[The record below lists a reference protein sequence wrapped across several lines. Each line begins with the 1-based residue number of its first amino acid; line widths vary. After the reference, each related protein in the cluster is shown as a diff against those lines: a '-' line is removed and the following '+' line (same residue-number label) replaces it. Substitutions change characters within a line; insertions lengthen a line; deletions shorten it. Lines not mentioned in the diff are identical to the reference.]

1 MDDFV
6 CSGKYVVR
14 LLDHCADT
22 LTSLDVSGCFQ
33 VSGAVMNTVISR
45 CPNLRRLNLKNC
57 RKLNDDFLRDLV
69 QYPNLI
75 LTELNIGGN
84 FNITDAGI
92 RLFLQQYRNIHALE
106 EFGVSGL
113 DVRDESVLLMARKFT
128 GIKSLQLAYMDVRE
142 STITELLQALGRQLE
157 RLDISWPS
165 TTANVKNPQ
174 PAAKFLVEV
183 ICANCPLLTE
193 LDVTANRN
201 LQLPHVQEII
211 DRKLS
216 MQVTY
221 FLWTSLRCIYVF
233 LTVEMWLRYPT
244 VCGHGA
250 CIGSLLHSLHC
261 YPTSN
266 VGREPE
272 ISEFKVGVY
281 VNKEKIQI
289 RQR

>member
-1 MDDFV
+1 MSRDVPTLHEFLLKQYIAKFPAKW
-6 CSGKYVVR
+6 KYVVR

-84 FNITDAGI
+84 FNITDTGI

-216 MQVTY
+216 MQY
-221 FLWTSLRCIYVF
+221 AGMGRALEVF
-233 LTVEMWLRYPT
+233 YIRFIATPRATLEENLKYPNLKL
-244 VCGHGA
+244 VCM
-250 CIGSLLHSLHC
+250 
-261 YPTSN
+261 
-266 VGREPE
+266 
-272 ISEFKVGVY
+272 
-281 VNKEKIQI
+281 
-289 RQR
+289 